1 MSKLLT
7 LMNPETCPEG
17 DMYGELLW
25 FETVS
30 RINRVKTTTEE
41 EVRTFLRDTQGRPDL
56 AKAFSTRYL
65 LEASQG
71 T

>member
-1 MSKLLT
+1 
-7 LMNPETCPEG
+7 
-17 DMYGELLW
+17 MYGELLW